1 MSFIKLQK
9 LRGVHL
15 LALAGFALLI
25 CGLLLLMVVGTPA
38 PVINLEYGDTTIEIS
53 ADRAWTLL
61 PGDCV
66 GIRWEL
72 AGIRSVYVEGKGK
85 IGADEME
92 FCPGINASNP
102 LFEITAQNG
111 IYRWFELDIHHLPDL
126 VFYLGG
132 FVGLIGS
139 CLFALYFLWA
149 FDLNRP
155 YPVSW
160 MLIGTALLVIA
171 GSWFRLSPTSAPVID
186 EDDGN
191 VAVRFWAEISSIILP
206 HECVEVGWSVVGAQT
221 IIYKGR
227 DVATDSNPGIAE
239 HCAGDGGA
247 ATLEIIDTGGVRHT
261 YTLAIA
267 SVFPYPQNPPV
278 AVIWSLFGLIL
289 GLIVFVPI
297 ATQTILNK
305 RSSSSTTDYIA
316 VTGCLLFAI
325 ALYLPYGFDSIGHW
339 ENQII
344 HNYIEGGAPSFF
356 DSWIVSR
363 FFGLVNRILAYLIS
377 SESFIGYN
385 IVNCLM
391 LAGTTIV
398 VYGIMRKFQVSPFY
412 AFLIAVLF
420 IAYPANPML
429 LSLRSMLLNFSRL
442 SLFVAVY
449 LIIEFSRNPRRISLV
464 GIWLALLYNVSSY
477 ESGYTLILVVPLLL
491 WVTCR
496 NMQCRMI
503 NLTAI
508 WYLAPAF
515 KVAHLVLLI
524 ATDREFYQSGLLKGG
539 TQGMESLRDFV
550 AIFFQKMG
558 SVFTHTFIDS
568 WRKAFGTLDSNL
580 QLGPI
585 AIILALVAGI
595 AWYLARYSADESTP
609 AKRIIGL
616 SLLSGFLLIA
626 SSVGVLIWFP
636 LYANDLW
643 RPYLYVP
650 VGAAIAVFSL
660 VLLVAAPI
668 RHLKHRN
675 AVVTGVCLLLFLPAV
690 SRLQLQS
697 HNFVDSAHR
706 KARIMHRVLEIA
718 PAMEPET
725 QILIVTGMDR
735 AALDRLGVSEFI
747 LRDMINSAFSI
758 LYRGAGP
765 ELTYFCLSWTICGD
779 QVGGETI
786 FDANDP
792 GKALRRTLVFK
803 LNEDLSI
810 ALVKDPAALLELDI
824 DVPYDASLLYDAN
837 APLPPRA
844 ATMLGAALRE

>member
-66 GIRWEL
+66 DILWQLEGIKSL
-72 AGIRSVYVEGKGK
+72 YIEGYGR
-85 IGADEME
+85 IGSGEMT
-92 FCPGINASNP
+92 FCPNINATSP
-102 LFEITAQNG
+102 LIEVTAQNG
-111 IYRWFELDIHHLPDL
+111 IYRLLALEIHHLPDMM
-126 VFYLGG
+126 FYLVG
-132 FVGLIGS
+132 FIGLVGSIL
-139 CLFALYFLWA
+139 LAAYFLWA
-149 FDLNRP
+149 PDPNRP
-155 YPVSW
+155 LPVSW
-160 MLIGTALLVIA
+160 IIIGALLLIIA
-171 GSWFRLSPTSAPVID
+171 GGWLRLRPASAPLID
-186 EDDGN
+186 EDNGN
-191 VAVRFWAEISSIILP
+191 VAVRFWAENNSIIFP
-206 HECVEVGWSVVGAQT
+206 HECADVGWSVVGAQS
-221 IIYKGR
+221 IVYGGQ
-227 DVATDSNPGIAE
+227 VAAADDNPATAE
-239 HCAGDGGA
+239 HCAGDGEA
-247 ATLEIIDTGGVRHT
+247 ATLEIIDSGGVRHT
-261 YTLAIA
+261 YTLSIA
-267 SVFPYPQNPPV
+267 SFFPYPQNPPV

-412 AFLIAVLF
+412 AFLIAVF
-420 IAYPANPML
+420 FMAYPVNPML

-442 SLFVAVY
+442 LLFVAVY

-503 NLTAI
+503 KLTAI

-524 ATDREFYQSGLLKGG
+524 ATDREFYQSGLLSGE

-568 WRKAFGTLDSNL
+568 WREAFGSLDSNL

-585 AIILALVAGI
+585 AIILTLVAGI
-595 AWYLARYSADESTP
+595 VWYLARSSADASTP
-609 AKRIIGL
+609 AKRQIGL
-616 SLLSGFLLIA
+616 SLLTGLMLIGP
-626 SSVGVLIWFP
+626 SVGVLIWFP

-650 VGAAIAVFSL
+650 LGAAIAVFSL
-660 VLLVAAPI
+660 VLLVASPI
-668 RHLKHRN
+668 RNLKHRHV
-675 AVVTGVCLLLFLPAV
+675 VVTGVCLLLFLPAV
-690 SRLQLQS
+690 SRLQLQL
-697 HNFVDSAHR
+697 HNFVDSADK
-706 KARIMHRVLEIA
+706 KARILHSIVEIA
-718 PAMEPET
+718 PSAEPTT
-725 QILIVTGMDR
+725 QFLVTTPMDH
-735 AALDRLGVSEFI
+735 DTLGRFGIFEFI
-747 LRDMINSAFSI
+747 DRDMINSALQV
-758 LYRGAGP
+758 LYGNEAP
-765 ELTYFCLSWTICGD
+765 ERTYFCLLWRICGD

-792 GKALRRTLVFK
+792 GKLLQRTLVFN
-803 LNEDLSI
+803 LNEDLSVE
-810 ALVKDPAALLELDI
+810 LVKDPAALLDLDI
-824 DVPYDASLLYDAN
+824 DVPYDASLLYDAD

-844 ATMLGAALRE
+844 VTMLGAALGG